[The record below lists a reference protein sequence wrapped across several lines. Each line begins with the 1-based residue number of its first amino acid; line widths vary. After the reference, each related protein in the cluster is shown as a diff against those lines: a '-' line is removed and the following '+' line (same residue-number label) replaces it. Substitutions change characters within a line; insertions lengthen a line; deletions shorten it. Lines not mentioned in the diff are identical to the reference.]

1 MKKKDS
7 DDDEGGGAGG
17 EDEEEDD
24 DDDDDQ
30 TNGHG
35 KRKRTDTKRRRKPKR
50 KLSLREEIRRDLA
63 INPIPTPV
71 VDELVKMLQELEN
84 SPSSDADVKQSH
96 FQN

>member
-17 EDEEEDD
+17 ED
-24 DDDDDQ
+24 
-30 TNGHG
+30 
-35 KRKRTDTKRRRKPKR
+35 
-50 KLSLREEIRRDLA
+50 LA
-63 INPIPTPV
+63 INPIPTSV